1 MSLLHALGHRL
12 RVLFMPRSYDQ
23 ELDEEIRF
31 HLSLDALQHP
41 DTPDAPRRNFGN
53 VTVHKEE
60 TRRAAGLGFVEMARQ
75 DLRFALRTFRR
86 NPGFTAVA
94 ILTLALGIGA
104 NTAIFSAVNAL
115 LLRPLPYK
123 DPARLMKVTL
133 TVPAHGGK
141 PARHG
146 MVWSYPK
153 FTVFRDA
160 QTVFQ
165 DLTLST
171 DYQATLTGT
180 GADAER
186 ATGEVT
192 DARYFPL
199 LGVHPALGRNF
210 TAGEAGQPG
219 GPRAVILS
227 HALWSR
233 RFNANPAVLGTALD
247 IDGDPYTIV
256 GVAPAGFA
264 GLSGH
269 ADYWVPILSQSR
281 DLYTEAWNHS
291 FTLIARLR
299 AGVSPAQ
306 ATAQVRQLGARVDA
320 AYPEPDA
327 ALHWGAEAQQLDA
340 TRLAPV
346 IRKSLLVLLGAV
358 GLVLLI
364 ACANVANLFLVRA
377 GGRRREIAV
386 RLAVGAGRARLVR
399 QLLTES
405 ILLAL
410 AGGVASIALAW
421 WGTHALAAL
430 GPSSLSRMQRFSGLG
445 AVTFASIR
453 LDVTTLV
460 FAGLLALATGVVFGL
475 VPALQSTHPSLTDA
489 LKEGDAVPR
498 ERGRHAFSARNLL
511 AVAEIALAI
520 VLLAGSGLMLRS
532 LGKLLRVQPGFDASH
547 LLSMRLNAPNGFGRD
562 SLPQFQQQIL
572 DRIAALPG
580 VTGVALGDCPP
591 LNGGC
596 NGTDLLRRDRP
607 APAPDAMPLVGV
619 HWITPSWAA
628 VLHVPLERG
637 RLFDSRDRVGAR
649 KSVLVSE
656 TAARTIW
663 PGEDPVGRPVS
674 VGQGGFWDDTAYV
687 VGVVGDVRFF
697 TLDSLPRA
705 DVYLPYAQSPAG
717 RMMLF
722 VRTPGSPV
730 ALAGAVRRALHELAP
745 ELPVYDVATMES
757 RVADATAYTRFSTV
771 LLALFAAVALALAT
785 IGVYGV
791 ISYVVAQR
799 TREIGIRVA
808 LGATRR
814 NVVGLVVGQGVA
826 IAAAGA
832 VLGIAAAL
840 VATKVLR
847 SLLYDVAP
855 SDPWT
860 FAGVVALLAAAV
872 ILASWLPAHR
882 AASIQPTEAL
892 K

>member
-12 RVLFMPRSYDQ
+12 RVLFTPRSYDQ

-31 HLSLDALQHP
+31 HLSLDAMQHP

-210 TAGEAGQPG
+210 TASEAGQPG

-269 ADYWVPILSQSR
+269 ADYWLPILSQSR

-405 ILLAL
+405 ILLAF

-453 LDVTTLV
+453 FDVTTLV

-562 SLPQFQQQIL
+562 SLPQFYQQIL

-619 HWITPSWAA
+619 HWMTPSWPT
-628 VLHVPLERG
+628 VMRVPLERG
-637 RLFDSRDRVGAR
+637 RLFTSADRSGTR

-663 PGEDPVGRPVS
+663 PGEDPIGRPVS

-705 DVYLPYAQSPAG
+705 DVYLPYAQSPSG

-757 RVADATAYTRFSTV
+757 RVADATAYTRFSTA

-832 VLGIAAAL
+832 VLGIAGAL